1 MRITL
6 VSAIVVDQSHSIS
19 VAASSRNR
27 STEPAKTGESN
38 TALTVT
44 LDPPLWIRRGQEQ
57 ADSAGTESLKNLG
70 DARYNET
77 WVDSGW
83 RAVDVPPT
91 ESEISRCGTSS
102 RKLSRDPLL
111 SIGQPVRTSP

>member
-44 LDPPLWIRRGQEQ
+44 LDPP
-57 ADSAGTESLKNLG
+57 S
-70 DARYNET
+70 
-77 WVDSGW
+77 
-83 RAVDVPPT
+83 
-91 ESEISRCGTSS
+91 
-102 RKLSRDPLL
+102 
-111 SIGQPVRTSP
+111 